1 MTARTRSLGSIL
13 RSEKNPND
21 RLQNIRP
28 KGSGHAR
35 LPKKRER
42 SIAHLLVKQCR
53 ELELGVDE
61 ILLDLF
67 GKKKEVE
74 QPKMELW

>member
-1 MTARTRSLGSIL
+1 
-13 RSEKNPND
+13 
-21 RLQNIRP
+21 
-28 KGSGHAR
+28 
-35 LPKKRER
+35 
-42 SIAHLLVKQCR
+42 LVKQCR

-74 QPKMELW
+74 QPKMEL